1 MARTYEHLDIWK
13 ESMQL
18 AELIYTVTRRFPRDE
33 LYGIISQMRR
43 AAISISSNIAEGSGR
58 SSKKDFAHFIT
69 IAIGSLNELE
79 SLIAISDRL
88 KFIEGGE
95 YAELKLKIEHTG
107 KLLGGFKKYLASA

>member
-13 ESMQL
+13 ESIQV
-18 AELIYTVTRRFPRDE
+18 AELIYTITRRLPKDE
-33 LYGIISQMRR
+33 MYGIVSQMRR

-79 SLIAISDRL
+79 SLAEVSYRL
-88 KFIEGGE
+88 KFIEGDE
-95 YAELKLKIEHTG
+95 YGKLKLKIEYAG
-107 KLLGGFKKYLASA
+107 KLLGGFKKYLARA

>member
-13 ESMQL
+13 ESIQL
-18 AELIYTVTRRFPRDE
+18 AELIYTITRRFPRDE

-58 SSKKDFAHFIT
+58 ASKKDFAHFIT

-79 SLIAISDRL
+79 SLAEVSHRL
-88 KFIEGGE
+88 KFIAGDDHE
-95 YAELKLKIEHTG
+95 ELKLKIGHTG
-107 KLLGGFKKYLASA
+107 KLLGGFRKYLAGA